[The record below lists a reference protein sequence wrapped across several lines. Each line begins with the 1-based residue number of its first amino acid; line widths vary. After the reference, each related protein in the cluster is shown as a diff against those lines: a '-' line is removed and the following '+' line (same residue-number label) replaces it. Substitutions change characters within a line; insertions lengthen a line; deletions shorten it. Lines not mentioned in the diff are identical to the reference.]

1 MVAKVPFVCKQAEG
15 NCEDFASQHDCV
27 RSLSV
32 PISRVVNSAVM
43 VLPATIHPIG
53 HGSGVIGLMINALNL
68 EFLTAQA
75 SCPMSA
81 RENMTIHVWV
91 KTGDDGEGFLASFYA
106 GNCINYYVASW
117 MRSVP
122 MR

>member
-15 NCEDFASQHDCV
+15 NCEDFASQHDYM

-32 PISRVVNSAVM
+32 PISRVVNLAVM
-43 VLPATIHPIG
+43 VLPATIPIR

-68 EFLTAQA
+68 EFSTAQA

-81 RENMTIHVWV
+81 RENMTIHVRE